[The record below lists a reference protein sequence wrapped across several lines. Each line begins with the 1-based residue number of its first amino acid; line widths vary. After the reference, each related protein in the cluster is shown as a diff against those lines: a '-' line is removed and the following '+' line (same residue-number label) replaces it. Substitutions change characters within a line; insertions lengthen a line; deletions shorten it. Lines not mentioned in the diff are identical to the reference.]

1 MKISDEDMKRCS
13 KPLLYVVKNSL
24 TPIPNAK
31 VCIVQAQDLV
41 PEIHQALLLAVFWE
55 LVNQKKIQVE
65 QGRVS
70 IPKPKSVEPNL
81 KERRTSTMAKKLTQE
96 EVVVDF
102 FQNAEIGKVE
112 TVANITKS
120 IIKRRLAAET
130 KKPAIVKKAAK
141 NTPAAPAAAA
151 AAATTEAA
159 A

>member
-1 MKISDEDMKRCS
+1 
-13 KPLLYVVKNSL
+13 
-24 TPIPNAK
+24 
-31 VCIVQAQDLV
+31 
-41 PEIHQALLLAVFWE
+41 
-55 LVNQKKIQVE
+55 
-65 QGRVS
+65 
-70 IPKPKSVEPNL
+70 
-81 KERRTSTMAKKLTQE
+81 MAKKLTQE

-141 NTPAAPAAAA
+141 PAAPAAAA

>member
-1 MKISDEDMKRCS
+1 
-13 KPLLYVVKNSL
+13 
-24 TPIPNAK
+24 
-31 VCIVQAQDLV
+31 
-41 PEIHQALLLAVFWE
+41 
-55 LVNQKKIQVE
+55 
-65 QGRVS
+65 
-70 IPKPKSVEPNL
+70 
-81 KERRTSTMAKKLTQE
+81 MAKKLTQE

-141 NTPAAPAAAA
+141 NTPAAPVTA